1 MLLVGAALVIVV
13 AGLKQAEP
21 LLVPLVFSAFLS
33 AVSAPFV
40 FWLERRLPAVLAV
53 SIVVLMVL
61 GVLVAV
67 GAVVG
72 SSVNEFVAAAP
83 RYQDGL
89 NELFGGLGGWLQSL
103 GVNREKVQEMVNTGS
118 LMRFLGGTLTGL
130 ANMLSN
136 MLLVVLTVAFILI
149 EATTLSKKLRLAL
162 GDPTADISRYAKVVT
177 EIQKYVVIKTYVS
190 LGTGVS
196 LGLFLWV
203 LGVDFPLLWGLMVFL
218 LNFVPNI
225 GSIIAAIPAVALA
238 LVQYGW
244 GRALAVL
251 AGFVVVNM
259 IVGNVV
265 EPMLM
270 GRRLGLST
278 LVVFLSLIFW
288 GWLWG
293 PVGMLLSVPLTM
305 IIKILLEN
313 SQWYGAAVLLGGDPD
328 REAPSLPPPHIRHSK
343 PPVA

>member
-1 MLLVGAALVIVV
+1 MLLVGAALVVVV
-13 AGLKQAEP
+13 AGLKQAAP
-21 LLVPLVFSAFLS
+21 LLIPLVFSAFLA

-40 FWLERRLPAVLAV
+40 FWLERRLPAVVAV
-53 SIVVLMVL
+53 SMVVLMVL

-67 GAVVG
+67 GALVG

-103 GVNREKVQEMVNTGS
+103 GVSRDKVREMVNAGS

-130 ANMLSN
+130 ASALSN
-136 MLLVVLTVAFILI
+136 MLLVVLTVAFMLL
-149 EATTLSKKLRLAL
+149 EATTLTKKFRLAMD
-162 GDPTADISRYAKVVT
+162 DPTADISHYKKVVT

-196 LGLFLWV
+196 LGLYLWI
-203 LGVDFPLLWGLMVFL
+203 LGVDYPLLWGLVVFL

-244 GRALAVL
+244 GRALAALV
-251 AGFVVVNM
+251 GFVAVNM

-328 REAPSLPPPHIRHSK
+328 REAPSLPPPHVRNTK
-343 PPVA
+343 PPLA